1 MKPRP
6 EPEPPTWEDLNMWAH
21 VCCGGEWPSWSL
33 HGVCLKDDSRGNVL
47 AMHSR
52 DSDRRDADLMFAAR
66 NWRDGSGPVPGVA
79 VAWTD
84 PPWSGPFR
92 IGGTGP
98 WGGKL
103 PAAGNITNCV

>member
-1 MKPRP
+1 MVVRVKPLP
-6 EPEPPTWEDLNMWAH
+6 SAPLTIEDLEIRA
-21 VCCGGEWPSWSL
+21 VKLCGPNLFRKGERCPC
-33 HGVCLKDDSRGNVL
+33 VDY
-47 AMHSR
+47 AAA
-52 DSDRRDADLMFAAR
+52 DRRDADLMFAAR